1 MGEKFEFDVTKNVNK
16 SLEKTRNKKHERIVQ
31 NTKMCKENLQFKE
44 NQGNAGNLGPESD
57 YGFDEDIEDD
67 REL

>member
-1 MGEKFEFDVTKNVNK
+1 MREKFEFDVTKVVDK
-16 SLEKTRNKKHERIVQ
+16 KLEKSRSKKHERIVE
-31 NTKMCKENLQFKE
+31 NTKRCKENLQFKE
-44 NQGNAGNLGPESD
+44 DQGNAGNLGPESD